1 MAVTSMSSTDLAG
14 PNSVEVVKTPALA
27 DPLPIGAA
35 GFALTTLTLS
45 LYNAGIPHAKGF
57 GVVLPIALFYGG
69 LAQFMAGMWEI
80 RRNNMFG
87 AMVFTSFGAFWM
99 SFAAY
104 VHFIVPTLPPAIGG
118 QVTGIFL
125 VMWTVVIFYLTI
137 PTFKLNGALL
147 ATFLALDVTVIL
159 LDIGNFATNTS
170 LIKAGGYFGM
180 LTAVLAWYL
189 SAATLINSVFG
200 RTVLPLYPF
209 SS

>member
-1 MAVTSMSSTDLAG
+1 MADTSMSSTDLAG

-35 GFALTTLTLS
+35 GFALTTFTLS

-69 LAQFMAGMWEI
+69 IAQFMAGMWEI

-125 VMWTVVIFYLTI
+125 VMWSGSDLLSDHTNLQAQRSIAGDL
-137 PTFKLNGALL
+137 PCLGCHRHLAGHRKLRCQHLSYKGRWLFRYADRCPSLVLIGSNFDQLCIRTNGSTAL
-147 ATFLALDVTVIL
+147 
-159 LDIGNFATNTS
+159 
-170 LIKAGGYFGM
+170 
-180 LTAVLAWYL
+180 
-189 SAATLINSVFG
+189 
-200 RTVLPLYPF
+200 PF
-209 SS
+209 Q